1 MPDTR
6 GSDREILGVEE
17 VAEYLGVAP
26 ITVYRW
32 CKEGRL
38 PCVKFGRVW
47 RVRRAALEEH
57 FRRAER
63 PATLVGQLEAFL
75 TVPDHVIAIASD
87 LRLLRRLDAAFF
99 QVAEARGGSMVK
111 FYAGEIATTDE
122 LRDELERN
130 GLEAR
135 RLEAEGRMTV
145 TEERRVGEDRAEALR
160 ELLEGRVEEGGTLW
174 ASFDWVEPVGVDD
187 ALREQEELAGL
198 VGEGRLVVKSAVLQE
213 VADEWPPAEQRRAR
227 DIHSGMIYISE
238 SRLSMSRSAPLPG
251 A

>member
-1 MPDTR
+1 MADT
-6 GSDREILGVEE
+6 GSSDREILGVEE

-26 ITVYRW
+26 ISVYRW

-47 RVRRAALEEH
+47 RVRKAALEEH

-63 PATLVGQLEAFL
+63 PSTLVGQLDSFL
-75 TVPDHVIAIASD
+75 TVPDHVIGIASD

-99 QVAEARGGSMVK
+99 QVAEARGGTMVK

-130 GLEAR
+130 GLQAR
-135 RLEAEGRMTV
+135 RLEAEGRMV
-145 TEERRVGEDRAEALR
+145 LTEERDVGEGRAEALR
-160 ELLEGRVEEGGTLW
+160 QLLDERAEEGGTLW
-174 ASFDWVEPVGVDD
+174 ASFNWVESIGVEE

-198 VGEGRLVVKSAVLQE
+198 VGEGRLVVKTAVLQE
-213 VADEWPPAEQRRAR
+213 VADEWPPAEHRRAR
-227 DIHSGMIYISE
+227 DTYRGTIHISE